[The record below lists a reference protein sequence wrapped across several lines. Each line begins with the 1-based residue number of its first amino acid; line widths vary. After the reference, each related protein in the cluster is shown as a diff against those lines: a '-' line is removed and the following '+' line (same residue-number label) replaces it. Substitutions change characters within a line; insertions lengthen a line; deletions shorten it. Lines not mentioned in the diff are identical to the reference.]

1 MLSAKSHWA
10 EGRQQTPLFG
20 CIIKIEPILFG
31 QVIILPEGGE
41 EWKLGKKFKKD
52 KGVADLENF
61 MENESP
67 YQIEGF
73 LLESLPQNPSNKG
86 EPC

>member
-1 MLSAKSHWA
+1 MKTRKKVQ
-10 EGRQQTPLFG
+10 EGQR
-20 CIIKIEPILFG
+20 
-31 QVIILPEGGE
+31 
-41 EWKLGKKFKKD
+41 
-52 KGVADLENF
+52 VADLENF